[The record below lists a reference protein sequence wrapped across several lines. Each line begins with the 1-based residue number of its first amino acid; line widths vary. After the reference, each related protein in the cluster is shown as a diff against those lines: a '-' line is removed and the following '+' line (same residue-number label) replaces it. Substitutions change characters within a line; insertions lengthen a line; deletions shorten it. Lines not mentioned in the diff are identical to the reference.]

1 MTVRLLRLLF
11 APEIGRSLGEVANAA
26 RRLRASVRTLW
37 DGMPGRSPEPG
48 SSPVPGCS
56 PVPGSSPV
64 ARGERH
70 WRRLLER
77 ERRPR
82 VLLGA
87 TLSAL
92 GMGLAGLGMAGLLA
106 APAGAQTIDPD
117 IFAASDSATR
127 DLLGFLS
134 EVDVAR
140 HAVLGDM
147 LFVFNG
153 ERTVIT

>member
-1 MTVRLLRLLF
+1 MTLRLLRLLF

-26 RRLRASVRTLW
+26 RRLHASVRALW
-37 DGMPGRSPEPG
+37 DGMPGRSREPGGSHEPG
-48 SSPVPGCS
+48 SSPVPGRS

-64 ARGERH
+64 ARGERR

-92 GMGLAGLGMAGLLA
+92 GMGLAGLGMAGL
-106 APAGAQTIDPD
+106 
-117 IFAASDSATR
+117 
-127 DLLGFLS
+127 
-134 EVDVAR
+134 
-140 HAVLGDM
+140 
-147 LFVFNG
+147 
-153 ERTVIT
+153 